1 MKDRQDLDISNGILN
16 KYMGPGG
23 DVVIP
28 AGVTKIGNS
37 AFDGCTGLQ
46 SVTIPKGVTEI
57 GDCAFADCTSLTSV
71 TIPEGVTKFGW
82 STFSG
87 CTGLQSV
94 TILEGVTTIGNY
106 AFDGCTGLQS
116 VTILEGVTAIGNY
129 AFAEC
134 TGLTSVVLPK
144 GVTEIDESVFMDC
157 RPALIAPHIPI
168 ANFDKKDKPGACA
181 GFAVRYLEHAELDE
195 ETTAGYLKYIKGQKK
210 RLFPTAVK
218 YEELL
223 RLMLA
228 EKFLTSKDIGP
239 LLKECDKQNH
249 TAAKAAVLAYVDKN
263 LKPVD
268 PVKEAERSAKIQ
280 EELQA
285 TGVMAV
291 GEAKKIFLYKRLKEG
306 GLAITGYE
314 GTDTDVVIPKA
325 IGKDPVKKIDE
336 DAFRHCTNLT
346 SVTILEGVTEIGWN
360 AFSFCTGLQRVTIP
374 ESVTKIGEWA
384 FLFCTGLQSVTIP
397 KSVREFGGGVF
408 EACLGLQSV
417 SIPEGIKTLSKGGF
431 ENTPWLKNLGEFA
444 VINHILLAY
453 QGHGG
458 DVTIPAGVAAIGE
471 YAFRY
476 CLSLTSVIIPES
488 VTEIRFMAF
497 YGCPGLQ
504 SVTIPEGVTEI
515 GEDAFFCCTGLQ
527 SVTIPKSV
535 AEIGKSAFFGCTS
548 LQSVTIPEGV
558 TEIGKDAF
566 EGCNSLTILVS
577 AGSYAEQY
585 ARENGIKFE
594 AL

>member
-28 AGVTKIGNS
+28 ADVTKIGNS
-37 AFDGCTGLQ
+37 AFYGCTGLQ

-57 GDCAFADCTSLTSV
+57 GWGT
-71 TIPEGVTKFGW
+71 
-82 STFSG
+82 
-87 CTGLQSV
+87 
-94 TILEGVTTIGNY
+94 
-106 AFDGCTGLQS
+106 FDGCTGLQS

-144 GVTEIDESVFMDC
+144 SVTEIDESVFMDC

-249 TAAKAAVLAYVDKN
+249 AAARAAVLAYVDKD

-314 GTDTDVVIPKA
+314 GTDTDVVIPKV
-325 IGKDPVKKIDE
+325 IGKDPVKKIDK

-360 AFSFCTGLQRVTIP
+360 AFAFCTGLQRVTIP

-408 EACLGLQSV
+408 ESCLGLQHV

-444 VINHILLAY
+444 VINHTLLAY
-453 QGHGG
+453 QGPGG
-458 DVTIPAGVAAIGE
+458 DVTIPTGVAAIGK

-476 CLSLTSVIIPES
+476 CLSLTSVAIPES

-515 GEDAFFCCTGLQ
+515 GEIAFFCCTGLQ

-535 AEIGKSAFFGCTS
+535 AEIGKSAFFGCTG

-566 EGCNSLTILVS
+566 EGCNSLTIHVS